1 MPFIE
6 KLKNYSS
13 ISTVG
18 LEKNVGKTVTLNYIL
33 KRLNQLGTKVA
44 LTSIGIDGEI
54 SDQVT
59 RTVKPEI
66 EIFPGTIFVT
76 SEKHYKMKRLTSEI
90 LDVSEKTTS
99 LGKLVTARALTSGKI
114 LLSGPPNTGWIKEV
128 IKDTLKQGAEIMIID
143 GALSRLSVGS
153 PIITEG
159 IILATGAAVSINMN
173 EVVKKTRHLIN
184 LLNLPTVTN
193 EERATLIDLEDGI
206 YLIREEIIKLPI
218 QSILHFT
225 NLEKNIFKER
235 CKIFITGV
243 ITDRFIDS
251 LTRQENLENIEIIV
265 KDFTKI
271 FLSPEVLNRFIRK
284 NGVLKTL
291 LKTELIAVTVNPV
304 APTGYTLNSRE
315 LIEKLQEFIEVP
327 VINVQEVE
335 DDKL

>member
-13 ISTVG
+13 ISTIG

-33 KRLNQLGTKVA
+33 KRLNKLGTKIA

-59 RTVKPEI
+59 KTVKPEI
-66 EIFPGTIFVT
+66 EIFPGTIFIT

-90 LDVSEKTTS
+90 IGVSEKTTS
-99 LGKLVTARALTSGKI
+99 LGKLVTARALTSGKV
-114 LLSGPPNTGWIKEV
+114 LLSGPPNTAWIKE
-128 IKDTLKQGAEIMIID
+128 IIRDTLAENVDIVIID

-159 IILATGAAVSINMN
+159 IILATGAAVSINLN

-184 LLNLPTVTN
+184 LLNLPTVTK
-193 EERATLIDLEDGI
+193 EEKSKTIKLEDGI
-206 YLIREEIIKLPI
+206 YILGDKIEKLPI
-218 QSILHFT
+218 QSILHFA
-225 NLEKNIFKER
+225 NLEKNIFKEQ
-235 CKIFITGV
+235 CKIFITGA
-243 ITDRFIDS
+243 ITDRFLES
-251 LTRQENLENIEIIV
+251 LMRQEKIESIEIIV

-271 FLSPEVLNRFIRK
+271 FLSPEVLNRFTRK

-291 LKTELIAVTVNPV
+291 LKTELIGVTVNPV
-304 APTGYTLNSRE
+304 SPTGYKLDSKE
-315 LIEKLQEFIEVP
+315 LIEKLQEFITVP
-327 VINVQEVE
+327 VINVKEVK
-335 DDKL
+335 DDQL